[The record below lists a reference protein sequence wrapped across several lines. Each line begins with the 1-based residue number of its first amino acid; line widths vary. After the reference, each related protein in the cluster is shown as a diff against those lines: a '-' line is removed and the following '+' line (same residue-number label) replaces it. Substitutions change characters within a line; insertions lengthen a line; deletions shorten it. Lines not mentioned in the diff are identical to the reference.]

1 MGAFEPAAITE
12 RLEQI
17 RGRIRD
23 AAARA
28 GSDPSGVRLVAV
40 TKGLPAAVVP
50 AVVAAGVADIGENRV
65 QEAAAKRESV
75 GAAGAHWHLIG
86 HLQTNKAALAARTFD
101 VVHSLDSA
109 RIVEAI
115 GRHREPGAPLPSLVE
130 VDLTGI
136 EARTGAA
143 TGDAEAIAR
152 AVREQPALELRGLM
166 TVAPPGDQEAA
177 RRCFRELRGLRD
189 RLEQALGISLP
200 ELSMG
205 MSADFEV
212 AVEEGATIVRIGT
225 ALVGPR
231 PR

>member
-1 MGAFEPAAITE
+1 MGAFEPAGIAE
-12 RLEQI
+12 RLERI

-28 GSDPSGVRLVAV
+28 GRDPSGVCLVAV

-65 QEAAAKRESV
+65 QEAAAKRDGV
-75 GAAGAHWHLIG
+75 GAAGARWHLIG

-101 VVHSLDSA
+101 VVHSLDST

-143 TGDAEAIAR
+143 AGDAEAIAR
-152 AVREQPALELRGLM
+152 AVQEQPALELRGLM
-166 TVAPPGDQEAA
+166 TVAPPGDDEAA

-189 RLEQALGISLP
+189 RLEQALGIALP

-205 MSADFEV
+205 MSADFEI

-225 ALVGPR
+225 ALLGPR
-231 PR
+231 PG